1 MRMMTIASG
10 SSGNCIYVGN
20 DNTHI
25 LIDAGVSRKRIVDGL
40 KMADLSISDISAI
53 FVTHEHSDHIK
64 ALGVLSRKDGIPIY
78 STAGTIAGIK
88 GCDALGQIDE
98 GLFNCVKADADIMIN
113 DLSVHTFNISHDA
126 NEPVAYT
133 VSDGIKKVGIATDLG
148 FFDDYIVDNLTGSDA
163 MLIEANHD
171 VNLLQ
176 VGSYPYYLKQRI
188 LGNKGH
194 LSNENSGRLI
204 DRVLNDH
211 VKHIFLGHLSK
222 ENNYDKLAFETVRM
236 EIDMSESTYRA
247 ADFNIEVARRDVPSD
262 IIFV

>member
-25 LIDAGVSRKRIVDGL
+25 LIDTGVSRKKIVDGL
-40 KMADLSISDISAI
+40 KMADLSISDISAVL
-53 FVTHEHSDHIK
+53 VTHEHSDHIK
-64 ALGVLSRKDGIPIY
+64 GLGVLSRKDGIPIY
-78 STAGTIAGIK
+78 STYGTIEGIK
-88 GCDALGQIDE
+88 ACDTIGTIDE
-98 GLFNCVKADADIMIN
+98 SLFNVVKADSDIIIN
-113 DLSVHTFNISHDA
+113 DLTVHTFNISHDA

-133 VSDGIKKVGIATDLG
+133 ISDGAKKVGVATDLG
-148 FFDDYIVDNLTGSDA
+148 YFDDYIVDNLLGANA

-188 LGNKGH
+188 LGNRGH

-204 DRVLNDH
+204 DRVLHSD
-211 VKHIFLGHLSK
+211 VKHVFLGHLSK
-222 ENNYDKLAFETVRM
+222 ENNYDKLAFETVRL
-236 EIDMSESTYRA
+236 EIDMSESEYRA
-247 ADFNIEVARRDVPSD
+247 ADFNIEVARRDVPSEV
-262 IIFV
+262 IFI